1 MPVLTGTYRVS
12 FCQGRPR
19 EEDEN
24 VERKE
29 QKHIYIRY
37 CVGCVEKLRGIQIAG
52 TGKPR
57 YWVDELPEPP
67 RPGNCPICGRFA
79 HLGLY
84 EMTRNVLPR
93 YRRQTGGGERER
105 AGGPG

>member
-1 MPVLTGTYRVS
+1 M
-12 FCQGRPR
+12 
-19 EEDEN
+19 
-24 VERKE
+24 ERKE
-29 QKHIYIRY
+29 QNSKRLYVRY
-37 CVGCVEKLRGIQIAG
+37 CVGCIEKLRGIRIAG
-52 TGKPR
+52 TDKPR

-84 EMTRNVLPR
+84 EMSRNELPR

-105 AGGPG
+105 AGGAG